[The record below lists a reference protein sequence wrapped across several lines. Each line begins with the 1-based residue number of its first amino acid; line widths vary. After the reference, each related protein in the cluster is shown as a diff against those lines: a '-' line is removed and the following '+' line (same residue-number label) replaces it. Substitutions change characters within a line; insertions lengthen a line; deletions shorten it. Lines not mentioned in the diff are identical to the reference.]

1 MGIVDRCGRSA
12 PAVAKAQIA
21 LLRQLFRYKGIIAI
35 VLERL
40 RDLVAVEQVCLAALE
55 QTRLLVTATCG
66 RSLEEHMAV
75 SFFIICQM
83 N

>member
-1 MGIVDRCGRSA
+1 MDGE
-12 PAVAKAQIA
+12 AQ
-21 LLRQLFRYKGIIAI
+21 LNRQLFRYKGLIAI

-40 RDLVAVEQVCLAALE
+40 RDFVAVEQVCQVLTKSLAALE
-55 QTRLLVTATCG
+55 QTRLLVKATCG

-83 N
+83 S